1 MAVISQFAPTRD
13 VVSLTFDDGPDRIYT
28 PLLLEVLAAE
38 GVRATF
44 FVLGAWLDDETRPII
59 EAALEA
65 GHDVGNHTFN
75 HRDYDDPTLDE
86 VTAREE
92 IARTHA
98 LLEGIIG
105 RPPDLIRPPFGHAP
119 ERVDRIAAEL
129 DYRATVNF
137 IHFHFDWDQ
146 PPARTIA
153 DSVHDTVSPGSIVL
167 LHDGCDPVLEGG
179 SRRETV
185 EAVRLLIPE
194 LRERGFEF
202 ASVSALLDAG
212 TPVAESGP

>member
-1 MAVISQFAPTRD
+1 MAVISKFEPSRD
-13 VVSLTFDDGPDRIYT
+13 VVALTFDDGPDRIYT
-28 PLLLEVLAAE
+28 PLLLDVLDSE
-38 GVRATF
+38 DVRATF
-44 FVLGAWLDDETRPII
+44 FVLGSWVDEETRPII
-59 EAALEA
+59 EAALAA
-65 GHDVGNHTFN
+65 GHDIGNHTFN
-75 HRDYDDPTLDE
+75 HRAFDDPSLDE
-86 VTAREE
+86 VSARAE
-92 IARTHA
+92 IAQTHT

-105 RPPDLIRPPFGHAP
+105 RPPDLIRPPFGRAP
-119 ERVDRIAAEL
+119 ERVDRLAAEF

-137 IHFHFDWDQ
+137 LHFHNDWEQ

-153 DSVHDTVSPGSIVL
+153 ESVHASVTAGSIVL

-202 ASVSALLDAG
+202 ATVSALLDEA
-212 TPVAESGP
+212 TPVADSQL